1 MDIELTSRAADG
13 SWTWRAA
20 GARQPKG
27 SLAPGMVPGE
37 VSVGDVVRAEVE
49 SGIEGIEIVAV
60 LPPRPARGDEQRAS
74 LIEVLGSPRRAPDVS
89 VVLAPGSRA
98 RERRPGDGL
107 ARRER
112 PAFREAR
119 RAAPGAGRREGPP
132 AGRREGPPAG
142 RREGAPA
149 GRREGAPA
157 GRREGAPAGRREG
170 APAGRREAR
179 PAQDTGG
186 ARRGEVSRA
195 AAREHRPS
203 VSTVHRNAAL
213 AALRPEQL
221 PVAEQLLRGGMPA
234 VRRAIE
240 EQVAAAKAAG
250 SPLPA
255 ANALLAMA
263 EELLPAVRLA
273 EWKDRAASAQAA
285 GRDLRLRELR
295 AVVAASRTVTLD
307 EEGRSMARSLQE
319 VLDHRVNALRD
330 EWLRR
335 ITKALDEGRVL
346 DALRITSRAPEPGTR
361 CPADLAVRLA
371 EAGGA
376 AMTADQPPE
385 RWLALLHAVVE
396 SPVRR
401 TVKPEG
407 IPDDPDVHAAARNA
421 AGLVPELAKL
431 LGLRLPP
438 PPPAR
443 GALERRQAGAV
454 PGRQGPPRGTP
465 APGARSPGAGV
476 PPERG
481 QPAPALEP
489 DQPAGPAAEEP
500 APAEPPPPSG
510 GIRAGGD
517 TGVARPAAVDAEREI
532 SAVGDGGRAAES

>member
-1 MDIELTSRAADG
+1 MPRRMDIELTSRAADG

-119 RAAPGAGRREGPP
+119 RAAPG
-132 AGRREGPPAG
+132 
-142 RREGAPA
+142 
-149 GRREGAPA
+149 A